1 MARGDRERDES
12 RSNSVNTMGFGREQ
26 SVRELEQIGRQQ
38 RYKADLDRQRE
49 ELEKKRSA
57 EKWREK
63 EEEMKL
69 EIKVKRDRE
78 RRAKEQQVLSMF
90 VRVSCWKCLDF
101 QSFGVFKFWW
111 FSS

>member
-1 MARGDRERDES
+1 MYIESLTDCVSIYRVPSSSELDRKYLQNGMSRGDRERDES

-63 EEEMKL
+63 EEDKDEEKKKQR
-69 EIKVKRDRE
+69 EKEKARD
-78 RRAKEQQVLSMF
+78 S
-90 VRVSCWKCLDF
+90 
-101 QSFGVFKFWW
+101 
-111 FSS
+111 